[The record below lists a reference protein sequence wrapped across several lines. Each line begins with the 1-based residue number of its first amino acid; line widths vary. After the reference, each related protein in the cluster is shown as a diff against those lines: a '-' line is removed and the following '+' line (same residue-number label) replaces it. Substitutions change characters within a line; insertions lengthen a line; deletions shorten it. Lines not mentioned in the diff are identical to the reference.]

1 MKTKNK
7 VFIFLITIILLF
19 TNISLAEE
27 RDDGFFTV
35 KDKETGEIIFAI
47 SRYINIGDEYL
58 NEGNKLY
65 RVIEIEQDTGFA
77 EFVEEIDLSE
87 YFPASKGEEDAEV
100 LAAQNKKISVYHTHG
115 DESYVPTEGT
125 ESIKTGGGIIEVG
138 RIFSEVLKKKG
149 VEVLHSTDTH
159 VPHDNAAYMRSRR
172 TAKELLQQGVD
183 AQFDIHRDAIPPE
196 NYTTTINGE
205 PTARVRLVVGR
216 QNPNR
221 SANDN
226 FAKQLKSVG
235 DRVYPGLIKGIFY
248 GRSSYNQDMAPRTI
262 LVEIGTHKNDRAM
275 AERGAALFA
284 NVVSRTVY
292 GEDELKTPGP
302 GGTGEPIKG
311 EAGSLGKAILWIII
325 LAALGV
331 GGYIVITGGSWNEIK
346 SKLQRFTNREFADL
360 FNNRKRKD
368 EE

>member
-1 MKTKNK
+1 M
-7 VFIFLITIILLF
+7 
-19 TNISLAEE
+19 TNIVLAEE
-27 RDDGFFTV
+27 RDEGYFTI
-35 KDKETGEIIFAI
+35 KDKETGEIIFETA
-47 SRYINIGDEYL
+47 RYVYVGDEYL
-58 NEGNKLY
+58 NEDNKLY

-87 YFPASKGEEDAEV
+87 YFPASKDGEDAEV

-115 DESYVPTEGT
+115 DESYVPTDGSA
-125 ESIKTGGGIIEVG
+125 SIGTGGGIIEVG
-138 RIFSEVLKKKG
+138 RIFAEVLRNKG
-149 VEVLHSTDTH
+149 VKVIHSTRTH

-196 NYTTTINGE
+196 NYATTINGE
-205 PTARVRLVVGR
+205 RTARVRLVVGR
-216 QNPNR
+216 QNPNQP
-221 SANDN
+221 ANDN

-248 GRSSYNQDMAPRTI
+248 GKGSYNQDMAPRTI
-262 LVEIGTHKNDRAM
+262 LVEIGTHENDRAM

-284 NVVSRTVY
+284 NVVNRTVY
-292 GEDELKTPGP
+292 GEDESKTPGP
-302 GGTGEPIKG
+302 GGTAEPISG
-311 EAGSLGKAILWIII
+311 EASSLGKTILWIII
-325 LAALGV
+325 LAVLGI

-346 SKLQRFTNREFADL
+346 SKLQRFANKEFADL
-360 FNNRKRKD
+360 FNDRKRKD